1 MTASKHTI
9 QIGGKIILSSRCHK
23 KQSKQIKETS
33 EKKMSTNSEE
43 TSKSK
48 GTFCGGQHYDF
59 DFS

>member
-9 QIGGKIILSSRCHK
+9 QIGGENNTVQQVSQ